1 MLKYMNAEFYKVTH
15 RVYPAGFLG
24 VIVGGI
30 ALIMVLLRQNAGPG
44 ASFDFMA
51 GALCM
56 VLSVGLYLVVITCD
70 MVFSDQYKYNTLKN
84 EVAYGLPRARI
95 YLGKLIAAA
104 IVSVVLCAVILA
116 FYLLL
121 ARLLFPLGAATGE
134 TMTALGQA
142 LLVAFPLWLG
152 GMGLFHMLLFLM
164 KGSTAASIVYVLVVA
179 VLGGGTLELF
189 SKFVPRLRPVI
200 EAIQTCLLTTPFDRL
215 LSGGPSNGLIAYAWI
230 VGMAWL
236 LGSTALGLI
245 VFRKREIS

>member
-24 VIVGGI
+24 VILGGI

-44 ASFDFMA
+44 ASFDFMV

-56 VLSVGLYLVVITCD
+56 ALSVGLYLVVITCD

-95 YLGKLIAAA
+95 YLGKLAATA

-134 TMTALGQA
+134 TMTALG
-142 LLVAFPLWLG
+142 
-152 GMGLFHMLLFLM
+152 
-164 KGSTAASIVYVLVVA
+164 
-179 VLGGGTLELF
+179 
-189 SKFVPRLRPVI
+189 
-200 EAIQTCLLTTPFDRL
+200 
-215 LSGGPSNGLIAYAWI
+215 
-230 VGMAWL
+230 
-236 LGSTALGLI
+236 
-245 VFRKREIS
+245 